1 MDNDRLRLAKE
12 ALESGSYDKETI
24 EYIFPELKESED
36 ETIRKFIKDVLD
48 SYGRSIKCPTK
59 DILLY
64 EKSVA
69 WLEKQGEQ
77 KHVVPKFRVGD
88 KVKKGYLTY
97 TIEDIGEDSYKLQ
110 AYSKDGDKGCTEFL
124 TIGYEKDYE
133 LVELKPIEWSEE
145 DKKMLEKVI
154 ANIECPP
161 CTTANYK
168 PIREMVDWLKFL
180 KERVPPQ
187 PKQEWSKNDEI
198 ALADALWCCKQA
210 ASIAKDENDM
220 GNIWFAENWL
230 NSLSPQNRWKP
241 TEEQMKAIMYAKKG
255 LPDTEVGNYKGCVLE
270 ELYEQLKA
278 L

>member
-1 MDNDRLRLAKE
+1 MDNDRLRLAKK
-12 ALESGSYDKETI
+12 ALESGSYDKDTI

-36 ETIRKFIKDVLD
+36 EKIRKALIKYFTLSDDNADYQCCGVH
-48 SYGRSIKCPTK
+48 CK
-59 DILLY
+59 DI
-64 EKSVA
+64 VA
-69 WLEKQGEQ
+69 WLERQGEH

-88 KVKKGYLTY
+88 KIKKGYLTY
-97 TIEDIGEDSYKLQ
+97 TVEDIGEDSYKLQ

-133 LVELKPIEWSEE
+133 LVESKPIEWSEE

-180 KERVPPQ
+180 KDRVQPQ